1 ALIDVSV
8 NVRLNED
15 VSVKVY
21 PNPFEE
27 MTTIEV
33 SGKEYQELELL
44 VFDALGRLVETINSK
59 DENRI
64 QLLRGRMRQGV
75 YFYQLKGNNELIS
88 TGKIVVQ

>member
-1 ALIDVSV
+1 V
-8 NVRLNED
+8 NVTLDED
-15 VSVKVY
+15 LSIKIY

-33 SGKEYQELELL
+33 RGKEFENLELL
-44 VFDALGRLVETINSK
+44 VFDALGRLTETVSSK
-59 DENRI
+59 DENSI